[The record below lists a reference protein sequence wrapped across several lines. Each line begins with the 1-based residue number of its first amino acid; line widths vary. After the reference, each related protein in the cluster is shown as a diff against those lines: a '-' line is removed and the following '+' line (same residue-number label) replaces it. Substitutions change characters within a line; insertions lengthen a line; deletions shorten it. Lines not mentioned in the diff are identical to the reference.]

1 MGTDVENRRKGWVE
15 AIILAVYLVMWEF
28 GDYRRAGYDAAS
40 LPPGA
45 YQVAEIIDDIYTGRA
60 DEEDVKTFIKH
71 ILGGILYP
79 RFVREYRHRFPW
91 LDEEI
96 APGRFF

>member
-1 MGTDVENRRKGWVE
+1 MRTDVGSKRKEWVE
-15 AIILAVYLVMWEF
+15 AIISAVYLVMWEF
-28 GDYRRAGYDAAS
+28 TDYRRAGYDAAS
-40 LPPGA
+40 IPPGA
-45 YQVAEIIDDIYTGRA
+45 YQVAEIIDDIYSGRA
-60 DEEDVKTFIKH
+60 GEEEVKTFIKN

-96 APGRFF
+96 APGRLF